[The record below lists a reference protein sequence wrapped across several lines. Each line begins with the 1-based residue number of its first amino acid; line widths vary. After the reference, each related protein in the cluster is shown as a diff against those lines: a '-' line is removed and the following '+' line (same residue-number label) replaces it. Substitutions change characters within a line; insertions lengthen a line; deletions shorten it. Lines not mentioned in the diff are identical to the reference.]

1 MPLLSTVPRRVLATV
16 LGDGYLLQ
24 SVRDPAAR
32 QVVGR
37 ELHAHAVAG
46 QDPDEVHPELSGNMR
61 QHSVPVLQLDSEHR
75 VVQRLDDRA
84 FNLDRISL
92 CHGRCWVPF
101 SHGMP
106 ARAGRHTKAQ
116 DIRNDAF
123 TATAAW
129 SRLRQWP
136 GLAM

>member
-1 MPLLSTVPRRVLATV
+1 
-16 LGDGYLLQ
+16 
-24 SVRDPAAR
+24 
-32 QVVGR
+32 
-37 ELHAHAVAG
+37 
-46 QDPDEVHPELSGNMR
+46 MR

-75 VVQRLDDRA
+75 VGQRLDDRT

-123 TATAAW
+123 TATTEQ
-129 SRLRQWP
+129 SRLRAP
-136 GLAM
+136 PTLPM